1 MLLIIAGLV
10 VVVLGA
16 GGGLFLMSRKGKDNL
31 PSIEINIGNSTEDED
46 VTGSVYVVAAG
57 PGASLNGVIRLSGQ
71 DRADHRRPRRNTCQL
86 RPAARRELRV
96 PRRVHGPGHPGQRSE
111 AYRGEAVRDLRGGAR
126 GNRRRAPLTCAEG
139 EAVQAKVTL
148 TNVSRHP
155 AVFDTFVLNPG
166 EARDFLFDVDTSV
179 AGKGEKKV
187 TITFKNK
194 AGRNYTTEALIKYTV
209 QSAAPDIEAVVEPLE
224 VAQDEKGLAKVVLTN
239 VSDFVAVFDN
249 FTLKKGDSRTLEYMV
264 DGKAIGEAV
273 ATMPI
278 SFRNLI
284 GRRFDLQIP
293 VRYRVYA
300 MEPAIEVRAESVELA
315 GGQGFVLASPHQ
327 PVPLRG
333 LLRRVHPQDRGEPP
347 GDGCPSATSS
357 PGRTRRR

>member
-1 MLLIIAGLV
+1 M
-10 VVVLGA
+10 
-16 GGGLFLMSRKGKDNL
+16 
-31 PSIEINIGNSTEDED
+31 
-46 VTGSVYVVAAG
+46 
-57 PGASLNGVIRLSGQ
+57 
-71 DRADHRRPRRNTCQL
+71 
-86 RPAARRELRV
+86 
-96 PRRVHGPGHPGQRSE
+96 
-111 AYRGEAVRDLRGGAR
+111 
-126 GNRRRAPLTCAEG
+126 
-139 EAVQAKVTL
+139 
-148 TNVSRHP
+148 
-155 AVFDTFVLNPG
+155 
-166 EARDFLFDVDTSV
+166 

-249 FTLKKGDSRTLEYMV
+249 FTLKKGDSHTLEYMV
-264 DGKAIGEAV
+264 DGKTIGEAV

-315 GGQGFVLASPHQ
+315 GGRASSS
-327 PVPLRG
+327 LRSPTSPASRPSSKG
-333 LLRRVHPQDRGEPP
+333 SPSRSGRAARC
-347 GDGCPSATSS
+347 GCPSATSS
-357 PGRTRRR
+357 PGRTRKR